1 MNNVFDTEYIS
12 DAQDGAGST
21 DDTSLV
27 WFGYGR
33 TFSVGAK
40 LNF

>member
-12 DAQDGAGST
+12 DARDGSGSVANT
-21 DDTSLV
+21 ALV
-27 WFGYGR
+27 YFGYGR
-33 TFSVGAK
+33 TFSFGAK